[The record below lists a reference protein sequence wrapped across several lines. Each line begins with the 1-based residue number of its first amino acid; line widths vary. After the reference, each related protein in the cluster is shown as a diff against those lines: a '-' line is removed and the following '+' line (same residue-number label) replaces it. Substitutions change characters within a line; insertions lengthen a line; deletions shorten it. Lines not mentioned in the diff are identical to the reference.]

1 MRCSWQNQVP
11 STKADSG
18 STSSTAMEK
27 TLIRDCDNRYAGKF
41 ERGLPHGSGERL
53 NPVRNL
59 NFLG

>member
-1 MRCSWQNQVP
+1 
-11 STKADSG
+11 
-18 STSSTAMEK
+18 MEK